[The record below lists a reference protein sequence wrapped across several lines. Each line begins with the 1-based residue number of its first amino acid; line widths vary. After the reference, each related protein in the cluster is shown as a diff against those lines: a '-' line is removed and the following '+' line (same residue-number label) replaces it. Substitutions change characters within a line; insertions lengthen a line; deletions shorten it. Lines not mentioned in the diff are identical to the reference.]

1 MSDDRP
7 DVAGRTCP
15 VPLPHDARI
24 VLGHGGGGVL
34 TRELVERV
42 FLPAFSNP
50 VLAGLGDAALLPG
63 ASWPGGMLA
72 DGARVAFSTDAY
84 VVQPL
89 LFPGG
94 SIGDIAVNGT
104 INDLAMSGALPVA
117 LSAAFVLEE
126 GLDVAILSRIVS
138 DMGRAARRAGVAIVT
153 GDTKVVE
160 RGRGDGMTVTT
171 AGIGI
176 VPARSRLGSLSPAPG
191 DVVLV
196 SGTVGDHGMAVMSV
210 REGLAFESPIETDS
224 AALHGLVAGLL
235 AACPDVR
242 LLRDPTRGGLVTTLG
257 ELVTG
262 KGYGIE
268 FEEGAVPV
276 DAAVAAACEILGLD
290 PFHVACEG
298 RLVAVVPA
306 DRADAALAA
315 LRADPLGG
323 RAARI
328 GRIVADHPGFVVAR
342 TAVGATRIVPMP
354 LGEQLPRIC

>member
-1 MSDDRP
+1 
-7 DVAGRTCP
+7 
-15 VPLPHDARI
+15 
-24 VLGHGGGGVL
+24 
-34 TRELVERV
+34 
-42 FLPAFSNP
+42 
-50 VLAGLGDAALLPG
+50 
-63 ASWPGGMLA
+63 
-72 DGARVAFSTDAY
+72 
-84 VVQPL
+84 
-89 LFPGG
+89 
-94 SIGDIAVNGT
+94 
-104 INDLAMSGALPVA
+104 
-117 LSAAFVLEE
+117 
-126 GLDVAILSRIVS
+126 
-138 DMGRAARRAGVAIVT
+138 
-153 GDTKVVE
+153 
-160 RGRGDGMTVTT
+160 MTVTT

-176 VPARSRLGSLSPAPG
+176 VPARSRLGSLPPAPG
-191 DVVLV
+191 DVILV

-262 KGYGIE
+262 TGYGIE
-268 FEEGAVPV
+268 FEEEAVPV

-342 TAVGATRIVPMP
+342 TAVGAARIVPMP